1 MTLSCKVCNGGDR
14 FESAPVDE
22 QGLPHRLKDGERAP
36 NARSVSFVT
45 ARANYQDYAEV
56 KKTFILSPCGL
67 V

>member
-36 NARSVSFVT
+36 NARSVSFV
-45 ARANYQDYAEV
+45 
-56 KKTFILSPCGL
+56 
-67 V
+67 